1 MHAILDSQLGLNQA
15 ARLRTEFTMPDLDSD
30 PVLDELTALA
40 AELCG
45 ADYAYIGWLDEDK
58 LRFRSRFGFETAN
71 QPRELSGCQWTLK
84 SSLPML
90 IPHAG
95 KDGRFPR
102 TGIELL
108 PGICCLS
115 YAGVPLI
122 LSSQQVIGTLAVL
135 AVAPNRFTQ
144 EHINRLVVLG
154 HQANSRLELY
164 GRIQLQEE
172 AQRARQRTERALA
185 IERCMVTATLDS
197 IPALVTVLDI
207 AGRVVRVNEPCAQLT
222 GLSADAVLGRPF
234 VEEFLE
240 EDDRDWASARLR
252 EAAAGQASGP
262 HETVWKTAGDIARKV
277 TSLKAGGGKRR
288 VSWTVKALEGPN
300 GEIQYLIVS
309 GQDVTGRRAI
319 EAALLASEDRY
330 REMVENSLGIVFAC
344 SMDGHLFAVNDFTAE
359 TLGYSAATLKE
370 LVITEL
376 MDSAGAA
383 AFQEC
388 LRALEA
394 SDEWQGAL
402 AIRRSD
408 GVSRRIAVRTRRIV
422 IPGGEPFVLCNGM
435 DVTEQHNAE
444 EALHLA
450 TRQRELILESAGDG
464 IFGIDL
470 EGKITFINNVG
481 AEVLSYTPDQLTGR
495 DVHDILHHSHAD
507 GTPFSRSASPILL
520 ALRRAESI
528 WIRDE
533 VFWRKDD
540 TAVPVEY
547 TANPLIEDGRI
558 SGMVIAF
565 KDVTDRRRLERM
577 KEEFISTVSHELRTP
592 LTALRASLGLIA
604 SGSLDSR
611 PEKLKQMIQM
621 AIGNSER
628 LMRLVN
634 NILDFD
640 RGEKGRLVLNHKQ
653 VEAVSLMRRAADA
666 AEHSASVAQ
675 ITLKVNAAATPV
687 YADPVRILQVFSEL
701 ITNAIKFSMPG
712 TTIQLSAQLGGMSA
726 LGRPE
731 LCFVRKG
738 EVCFIVEDEG
748 LGMTPE
754 KLARIFERFQQGD
767 GSDTRALGGTGLG
780 LALCR
785 AIVEQHGGRIWAD
798 SEVGKGSRFYFT
810 LPIMAEVEV
819 P

>member
-1 MHAILDSQLGLNQA
+1 MHAILDSQPGENQTA
-15 ARLRTEFTMPDLDSD
+15 SLRPEFTMPDRDSD
-30 PVLDELTALA
+30 PVLDELTELA

-45 ADYAYIGWLDEDK
+45 AEYAYVAWLDDDT
-58 LRFRSRFGFETAN
+58 LRFRSRFGFEAGN
-71 QPRELSGCQWTLK
+71 QSRDSSACQWTLK
-84 SSLPML
+84 TSLPLL

-102 TGIELL
+102 YGIELQ
-108 PGICCLS
+108 PDIRCLS

-135 AVAPNRFTQ
+135 AKEPNRFNQ
-144 EHINRLVVLG
+144 SHVKRLVMLG
-154 HQANSRLELY
+154 RQANTRLELY
-164 GRIQLQEE
+164 GRIQQQED
-172 AQRARQRTERALA
+172 AQRARLRTERALA
-185 IERCMVTATLDS
+185 IERCMVSATLDS
-197 IPALVTVLDI
+197 IPALVTVLDT

-240 EDDRDWASARLR
+240 AEDRGWAAARLR
-252 EAAAGQASGP
+252 EATAGQASGP
-262 HETVWKTAGDIARKV
+262 HETVWKTAGDIARK
-277 TSLKAGGGKRR
+277 SSSSGGGKRR

-300 GEIQYLIVS
+300 REVQYLIVS

-344 SMDGHLFAVNDFTAE
+344 SMDGRLIAINGFTAE
-359 TLGYSAATLKE
+359 TLGYKADTLKE

-376 MDSAGAA
+376 MDSAGVA

-388 LRALEA
+388 LRALDA

-408 GVSRRIAVRTRRIV
+408 GVIRRIAVRTRRIV
-422 IPGGEPFVLCNGM
+422 IPGGETFVLCNGM
-435 DVTEQHNAE
+435 DVTEQHDAE
-444 EALHLA
+444 EALLLA

-470 EGKITFINNVG
+470 EGKITFINNAG
-481 AEVLSYTPDQLTGR
+481 AEMLSYTPDQLAGQ
-495 DVHDILHHSHAD
+495 DVHDLIHHSHAD
-507 GTPFSRSASPILL
+507 GTPYSRATSPILL
-520 ALRRAESI
+520 AMRRAESI
-528 WIRDE
+528 WMRDE
-533 VFWRKDD
+533 VFWRKDE

-547 TANPLIEDGRI
+547 TANPLIKEGHI

-565 KDVTDRRRLERM
+565 QDVAERRRLERM

-611 PEKLKQMIQM
+611 PEKQKQMIQM

-653 VEAVSLMRRAADA
+653 VQAFDLMRRAADT
-666 AEHSASVAQ
+666 AEHDARMAQ
-675 ITLKVNAAATPV
+675 IALKVNPAATPV
-687 YADPVRILQVFSEL
+687 YADPVRILQVFNEL
-701 ITNAIKFSMPG
+701 IINAIKFSSPG

-748 LGMTPE
+748 VGMPPE

-785 AIVEQHGGRIWAD
+785 SIVEQHGGRIWAD
-798 SEVGKGSRFYFT
+798 SVVGRGSRFYFT
-810 LPIMAEVEV
+810 MPIMAEVEV

>member
-1 MHAILDSQLGLNQA
+1 
-15 ARLRTEFTMPDLDSD
+15 
-30 PVLDELTALA
+30 
-40 AELCG
+40 
-45 ADYAYIGWLDEDK
+45 
-58 LRFRSRFGFETAN
+58 
-71 QPRELSGCQWTLK
+71 LSACQWTLK
-84 SSLPML
+84 SSLPL
-90 IPHAG
+90 LVPHAG

-102 TGIELL
+102 YGIELQ
-108 PGICCLS
+108 PDIRCLS

-122 LSSQQVIGTLAVL
+122 LNSQQVIGTLAVL
-135 AVAPNRFTQ
+135 ATAPNRFNQ
-144 EHINRLVVLG
+144 SHIKRLVMLG
-154 HQANSRLELY
+154 RQANTRLELY
-164 GRIQLQEE
+164 GRIQQQED
-172 AQRARQRTERALA
+172 AQRARLRTEQALA
-185 IERCMVTATLDS
+185 IERCMVSATLDS
-197 IPALVTVLDI
+197 IPALVTVLDT

-240 EDDRDWASARLR
+240 ADDRDWATATLR
-252 EAAAGQASGP
+252 EATAGQASGP
-262 HETVWKTAGDIARKV
+262 HETVWKTAGDLARK
-277 TSLKAGGGKRR
+277 SSSAGGGKRR

-300 GEIQYLIVS
+300 REVQYLIVS

-330 REMVENSLGIVFAC
+330 REMVENSLGVVFAC
-344 SMDGHLFAVNDFTAE
+344 SMDGRVIAINDFTAE
-359 TLGYSAATLKE
+359 TLGYKAETLKE
-370 LVITEL
+370 LSITEL
-376 MDSAGAA
+376 MDSAGVA

-388 LRALEA
+388 LRSLDA

-402 AIRRSD
+402 SIRRSD
-408 GVSRRIAVRTRRIV
+408 GVIRRIAVRTRRII
-422 IPGGEPFVLCNGM
+422 IPGGETFVLCNGM
-435 DVTEQHNAE
+435 DVTEQHDAE
-444 EALHLA
+444 EALLLA

-470 EGKITFINNVG
+470 EGKITFINNAG
-481 AEVLSYTPDQLTGR
+481 AEMLNYTPDQLAGQ
-495 DVHDILHHSHAD
+495 DVHDLIHHSHAD
-507 GTPFSRSASPILL
+507 GTSYSRETSPILL

-528 WIRDE
+528 WMRDE
-533 VFWRKDD
+533 VFWRKDE

-547 TANPLIEDGRI
+547 TANPLIKEGHI

-565 KDVTDRRRLERM
+565 QDVAERRRLERM

-611 PEKLKQMIQM
+611 PEKQKQMIQM

-640 RGEKGRLVLNHKQ
+640 RGEKGRLVLRHKQ
-653 VEAVSLMRRAADA
+653 VEAVDLLRRAADA
-666 AEHSASVAQ
+666 AEPAANLAK
-675 ITLKVNAAATPV
+675 IALKVSAASSPV
-687 YADPVRILQVFSEL
+687 YADDDRILQVFSEL
-701 ITNAIKFSMPG
+701 ISNAIKFSSPG

-726 LGRPE
+726 LGRGE

-748 LGMTPE
+748 AGMPPE

-785 AIVEQHGGRIWAD
+785 SIVEQHGGRIWAD
-798 SEVGKGSRFYFT
+798 SVVGKGSRFYFT

>member
-1 MHAILDSQLGLNQA
+1 
-15 ARLRTEFTMPDLDSD
+15 MPDRDSD
-30 PVLDELTALA
+30 PVLDELTELA

-45 ADYAYIGWLDEDK
+45 ADYAYVGWLDEDH
-58 LRFRSRFGFETAN
+58 LRFRSRFGFRASD
-71 QPRELSGCQWTLK
+71 QPRDLSACQWTLK
-84 SSLPML
+84 SNLPL
-90 IPHAG
+90 LVPHTG

-102 TGIELL
+102 LGIELQ
-108 PGICCLS
+108 PGIRCFS

-135 AVAPNRFTQ
+135 SVTPNRFNQ
-144 EHINRLVVLG
+144 SHINRLVTLG
-154 HQANSRLELY
+154 HQAETRLELY
-164 GRIQLQEE
+164 SRIQQQED
-172 AQRARQRTERALA
+172 AQRARLRTERALA

-197 IPALVTVLDI
+197 IPALVTVLDT
-207 AGRVVRVNEPCAQLT
+207 AGRVVRMNEPCVQLT
-222 GLSADAVLGRPF
+222 GLSSEAVVGQLF

-240 EDDRDWASARLR
+240 DEDRDWAAATLR
-252 EAAAGQASGP
+252 QAVTGQASGP
-262 HETVWKTAGDIARKV
+262 HETIWKTAGDLARK
-277 TSLKAGGGKRR
+277 SSSIGGGKRR

-300 GEIQYLIVS
+300 GESQYLIVS

-330 REMVENSLGIVFAC
+330 REMVENSLGFVFAC
-344 SMDGHLFAVNDFTAE
+344 SMDGRLTAVNEFTAE
-359 TLGYSAATLKE
+359 TLGYSAETLKE
-370 LVITEL
+370 LPITEL
-376 MDSAGAA
+376 MDAGGIAV
-383 AFQEC
+383 FQDC
-388 LRALEA
+388 QRALDA
-394 SDEWQGAL
+394 ADEWKGAL

-408 GVSRRIAVRTRRIV
+408 GEIRRIAVRTRRIF

-435 DVTEQHNAE
+435 DVTEQHDAE

-470 EGKITFINNVG
+470 DGKITFINNAG
-481 AEVLSYTPDQLTGR
+481 AEALSYTPDQLAGK
-495 DVHDILHHSHAD
+495 DVHEVIQHSHAD
-507 GTPFSRSASPILL
+507 GTSYSRASNPILQ

-528 WIRDE
+528 WMRDE
-533 VFWRKDD
+533 VFWRKDE
-540 TAVPVEY
+540 TAIPVEY
-547 TANPLIEDGRI
+547 TANPLVKEGHI

-565 KDVTDRRRLERM
+565 QDVTERRRLERM
-577 KEEFISTVSHELRTP
+577 KAEFISTVSHELRTP
-592 LTALRASLGLIA
+592 LTALRASLGLVA

-640 RGEKGRLVLNHKQ
+640 RGEKGRLVLNQKQ
-653 VEAVSLMRRAADA
+653 VEAVDLLRRAADA
-666 AEHSASVAQ
+666 AERSASVAQ
-675 ITLKVNAAATPV
+675 IGIEVNAAATPV
-687 YADPVRILQVFSEL
+687 YADDKRILQVFNEL
-701 ITNAIKFSMPG
+701 ISNAIKFSAPG
-712 TTIQLSAQLGGMSA
+712 SKILLSAQVGGMSA
-726 LGRPE
+726 LGRGE

-738 EVCFIVEDEG
+738 EVCFIVEDHG
-748 LGMTPE
+748 AGMPPE

-785 AIVEQHGGRIWAD
+785 SIVEQHGGRIWAD

>member
-1 MHAILDSQLGLNQA
+1 MHALLDSQPGENQA
-15 ARLRTEFTMPDLDSD
+15 ATLRPEFTMPDRDSD
-30 PVLDELTALA
+30 PVLDELTELA

-45 ADYAYIGWLDEDK
+45 ADYAYVGWLDDDFF
-58 LRFRSRFGFETAN
+58 RFRSRFGFEATSQSRDA
-71 QPRELSGCQWTLK
+71 SACQLTLK
-84 SSLPML
+84 SSLPLL

-102 TGIELL
+102 NGIELQ
-108 PGICCLS
+108 PNIRCLS

-135 AVAPNRFTQ
+135 AKDPNRFSQ
-144 EHINRLVVLG
+144 SHIKRLVKLG
-154 HQANSRLELY
+154 RQANTRLELY
-164 GRIQLQEE
+164 GRIQQQED
-172 AQRARQRTERALA
+172 AQRARLRTERALA
-185 IERCMVTATLDS
+185 IERCMVSATLDS
-197 IPALVTVLDI
+197 IPALVTVLDT

-240 EDDRDWASARLR
+240 SEDRDWAAARLR
-252 EAAAGQASGP
+252 EATSGQASGP
-262 HETVWKTAGDIARKV
+262 HETVWKTAGDIARKA
-277 TSLKAGGGKRR
+277 SSSGGGKRR

-300 GEIQYLIVS
+300 REIQYLIVS

-344 SMDGHLFAVNDFTAE
+344 SMDGRVIAINEFTAE
-359 TLGYSAATLKE
+359 TLGYNSETLKE
-370 LVITEL
+370 LFITEL
-376 MDSAGAA
+376 MDSAGVAG
-383 AFQEC
+383 FQEC

-408 GVSRRIAVRTRRIV
+408 GVIRRIAVRTRRIV
-422 IPGGEPFVLCNGM
+422 IPGGETFVLCNGM
-435 DVTEQHNAE
+435 DVTEQHDAE
-444 EALHLA
+444 EALHMA

-470 EGKITFINNVG
+470 EGKITFINNAG
-481 AEVLSYTPDQLTGR
+481 AEMLNYTPDQLAGK
-495 DVHDILHHSHAD
+495 DVHDVIHHSHAD
-507 GTPFSRSASPILL
+507 GTPYSRATSPILL

-528 WIRDE
+528 WMRDE
-533 VFWRKDD
+533 VFWRKDEI
-540 TAVPVEY
+540 AVPVEY
-547 TANPLIEDGRI
+547 TANPLIQEGHI

-565 KDVTDRRRLERM
+565 QDVTDRRRLERM

-611 PEKLKQMIQM
+611 PEKQKQMIQM

-640 RGEKGRLVLNHKQ
+640 RGEKGRLVLRPKQ
-653 VEAVSLMRRAADA
+653 VEAVDLLRRAADA
-666 AEHSASVAQ
+666 AEQAANAAH
-675 ITLKVNAAATPV
+675 ITLKVNAASSPV
-687 YADPVRILQVFSEL
+687 YADDDRILQVFNEL
-701 ITNAIKFSMPG
+701 LSNAIKFSSPG

-726 LGRPE
+726 LGRGE

-748 LGMTPE
+748 AGMPPE

-785 AIVEQHGGRIWAD
+785 SIVEQHGGRIWAD
-798 SEVGKGSRFYFT
+798 SVVGKGSRFYFT

>member
-1 MHAILDSQLGLNQA
+1 
-15 ARLRTEFTMPDLDSD
+15 
-30 PVLDELTALA
+30 
-40 AELCG
+40 
-45 ADYAYIGWLDEDK
+45 
-58 LRFRSRFGFETAN
+58 
-71 QPRELSGCQWTLK
+71 
-84 SSLPML
+84 
-90 IPHAG
+90 
-95 KDGRFPR
+95 
-102 TGIELL
+102 
-108 PGICCLS
+108 
-115 YAGVPLI
+115 
-122 LSSQQVIGTLAVL
+122 
-135 AVAPNRFTQ
+135 
-144 EHINRLVVLG
+144 
-154 HQANSRLELY
+154 
-164 GRIQLQEE
+164 
-172 AQRARQRTERALA
+172 
-185 IERCMVTATLDS
+185 
-197 IPALVTVLDI
+197 
-207 AGRVVRVNEPCAQLT
+207 
-222 GLSADAVLGRPF
+222 
-234 VEEFLE
+234 
-240 EDDRDWASARLR
+240 
-252 EAAAGQASGP
+252 
-262 HETVWKTAGDIARKV
+262 
-277 TSLKAGGGKRR
+277 
-288 VSWTVKALEGPN
+288 
-300 GEIQYLIVS
+300 
-309 GQDVTGRRAI
+309 
-319 EAALLASEDRY
+319 
-330 REMVENSLGIVFAC
+330 
-344 SMDGHLFAVNDFTAE
+344 
-359 TLGYSAATLKE
+359 
-370 LVITEL
+370 
-376 MDSAGAA
+376 
-383 AFQEC
+383 
-388 LRALEA
+388 
-394 SDEWQGAL
+394 
-402 AIRRSD
+402 
-408 GVSRRIAVRTRRIV
+408 VRTRRIV

-495 DVHDILHHSHAD
+495 DVHDIIHHSHAD

-533 VFWRKDD
+533 VFWRKDE

-565 KDVTDRRRLERM
+565 QDVTDRRRLERM

-592 LTALRASLGLIA
+592 LTALRASLGLVA
-604 SGSLDSR
+604 SGSLDSK

-640 RGEKGRLVLNHKQ
+640 RGEKGRLVLNRKPL
-653 VEAVSLMRRAADA
+653 EAVGLMRRAADA
-666 AEHSASVAQ
+666 AEHSASLAQ
-675 ITLKVNAAATPV
+675 ITLKVNEASSPV
-687 YADPVRILQVFSEL
+687 YADPVRILQIFNEL

-712 TTIQLSAQLGGMSA
+712 TTIQLSAQLGGMNA

-748 LGMTPE
+748 VGMPPE

-767 GSDTRALGGTGLG
+767 GSDSRALGGTGLG

>member
-1 MHAILDSQLGLNQA
+1 MRPEFSMLDRN
-15 ARLRTEFTMPDLDSD
+15 PDA
-30 PVLDELTALA
+30 VLDELTELA

-45 ADYAYIGWLDEDK
+45 ADYAYIGSLDGDHLTFK
-58 LRFRSRFGFETAN
+58 SRFGFDAAD
-71 QPRELSGCQWTLK
+71 QPREASACQWTQK
-84 SSLPML
+84 SGNPLL
-90 IPHAG
+90 IPHTG

-102 TGIELL
+102 SGIELQ
-108 PGICCLS
+108 PGVRCLS

-122 LSSQQVIGTLAVL
+122 SGSQQVIGTLAVL
-135 AVAPNRFTQ
+135 SATPNRFNQT
-144 EHINRLVVLG
+144 HIRRLVMLG
-154 HQANSRLELY
+154 HQAATRFELY
-164 GRIQLQEE
+164 LRTQLQEE
-172 AQRARQRTERALA
+172 AQRVRLRTERALA

-197 IPALVTVLDI
+197 IPALVTVLDT
-207 AGRVVRVNEPCAQLT
+207 AGRVVRMNEPCAQLT
-222 GLSADAVLGRPF
+222 GLSSDTVVGRPF
-234 VEEFLE
+234 VQEFLE
-240 EDDRDWASARLR
+240 GADRVWAAARLR
-252 EAAAGQASGP
+252 DAANGQASGP
-262 HETVWKTAGDIARKV
+262 HETVWKTAGDLARKR
-277 TSLKAGGGKRR
+277 TASAADGQRR

-300 GEIQYLIVS
+300 REIQYLIVS

-344 SMDGHLFAVNDFTAE
+344 SMDGRLIAINDFTAE

-376 MDSAGAA
+376 MDSAGTA

-408 GVSRRIAVRTRRIV
+408 GEIRRIAVRTRRIV
-422 IPGGEPFVLCNGM
+422 IPGGETFVLCNGM
-435 DVTEQHNAE
+435 DVTEQHSAE
-444 EALHLA
+444 EALLMA

-470 EGKITFINNVG
+470 EGKITFINNAG
-481 AEVLSYTPDQLTGR
+481 AEVLLYTPDQLTGM
-495 DVHDILHHSHAD
+495 DVHEVILHSHAD
-507 GTPFSRSASPILL
+507 GTPLSKDSSPILQ
-520 ALRRAESI
+520 ALRRSESI
-528 WIRDE
+528 WMRDE
-533 VFWRKDD
+533 VFWRKDE

-547 TANPLIEDGRI
+547 TANPLIKEGRI

-565 KDVTDRRRLERM
+565 QDVTERRRLERM

-592 LTALRASLGLIA
+592 LTALRASLGLVA

-611 PEKLKQMIQM
+611 PEKMKQMVQM
-621 AIGNSER
+621 AVGNSER

-640 RGEKGRLVLNHKQ
+640 RGEKGRLVLHRKQ
-653 VEAVSLMRRAADA
+653 VEAVDLLRRAAGA
-666 AEHSASVAQ
+666 AEHSASLAQ
-675 ITLKVNAAATPV
+675 INLEVDAASTPV
-687 YADPVRILQVFSEL
+687 YADDERILQVFNEL
-701 ITNAIKFSMPG
+701 LSNAIKFSAPG

-726 LGRPE
+726 LGRGE

-748 LGMTPE
+748 AGMPPE
-754 KLARIFERFQQGD
+754 KVARLFERFQQGD

-785 AIVEQHGGRIWAD
+785 SIVEQHGGRIWAD
-798 SEVGKGSRFYFT
+798 SVVGKGSRFYFT
-810 LPIMAEVEV
+810 LPILADVEAA
-819 P
+819 

>member
-1 MHAILDSQLGLNQA
+1 
-15 ARLRTEFTMPDLDSD
+15 
-30 PVLDELTALA
+30 VLDA
-40 AELCG
+40 
-45 ADYAYIGWLDEDK
+45 
-58 LRFRSRFGFETAN
+58 
-71 QPRELSGCQWTLK
+71 
-84 SSLPML
+84 
-90 IPHAG
+90 
-95 KDGRFPR
+95 
-102 TGIELL
+102 
-108 PGICCLS
+108 
-115 YAGVPLI
+115 
-122 LSSQQVIGTLAVL
+122 
-135 AVAPNRFTQ
+135 
-144 EHINRLVVLG
+144 
-154 HQANSRLELY
+154 
-164 GRIQLQEE
+164 
-172 AQRARQRTERALA
+172 
-185 IERCMVTATLDS
+185 
-197 IPALVTVLDI
+197 
-207 AGRVVRVNEPCAQLT
+207 AGRVVRINEPCAQLT
-222 GLSADAVLGRPF
+222 GLSADEVLGRPF

-240 EDDRDWASARLR
+240 SEDRDWATAKLR
-252 EAAAGQASGP
+252 EATSGQASGP
-262 HETVWKTAGDIARKV
+262 HETVWKTAGDLARK
-277 TSLKAGGGKRR
+277 TSSIGGGQRR

-344 SMDGHLFAVNDFTAE
+344 SMDGRVIAINDFTAE
-359 TLGYSAATLKE
+359 TLGYSAKTLKE

-376 MDSAGAA
+376 MDSAGTA

-388 LRALEA
+388 MRALDA

-402 AIRRSD
+402 TIRRSD
-408 GVSRRIAVRTRRIV
+408 GVIRRIAVRTRSIV
-422 IPGGEPFVLCNGM
+422 IPGGESFVLCNGM
-435 DVTEQHNAE
+435 DVTEQHDAE

-470 EGKITFINNVG
+470 EGKITFINNAG
-481 AEVLSYTPDQLTGR
+481 AEMLLYTPDQLTGK
-495 DVHDILHHSHAD
+495 DVHDLIHHSHAD
-507 GTPFSRSASPILL
+507 GTPYSRATGPILL

-528 WIRDE
+528 WMRDE
-533 VFWRKDD
+533 VFWRKDE

-547 TANPLIEDGRI
+547 TANPLIKEGHI

-565 KDVTDRRRLERM
+565 QEVTERRRLERM

-611 PEKLKQMIQM
+611 PEKQKQMIQM

-640 RGEKGRLVLNHKQ
+640 RGEKGRLVLHPKQ
-653 VEAVSLMRRAADA
+653 VEAVDLLRSAADA
-666 AEHSASVAQ
+666 AEHAARLAQ
-675 ITLKVNAAATPV
+675 ITLKVNDASSPV
-687 YADPVRILQVFSEL
+687 YADGDRIMQVFSEL
-701 ITNAIKFSMPG
+701 LSNAIRFSSPG

-726 LGRPE
+726 LGRGE

-748 LGMTPE
+748 AGMHPE
-754 KLARIFERFQQGD
+754 KVARLFERFQQGD
-767 GSDTRALGGTGLG
+767 GSDTRAMGGTGLG

-785 AIVEQHGGRIWAD
+785 SIVEQHGGRIWAD
-798 SEVGKGSRFYFT
+798 SVVGKGSRFYFT

>member
-1 MHAILDSQLGLNQA
+1 
-15 ARLRTEFTMPDLDSD
+15 MPDRDSD
-30 PVLDELTALA
+30 PVLDELTELA
-40 AELCG
+40 AELCE
-45 ADYAYIGWLDEDK
+45 ADYAYVGWLDDDH
-58 LRFRSRFGFETAN
+58 LRFRSRFGFEAVN
-71 QPRELSGCQWTLK
+71 QPRDLSACQFTLK
-84 SSLPML
+84 SSLPL
-90 IPHAG
+90 LVPHTG

-102 TGIELL
+102 SGIELS
-108 PGICCLS
+108 PGVRCLS

-122 LSSQQVIGTLAVL
+122 LSSRQVIGTLAVL
-135 AVAPNRFTQ
+135 ATAPNRFNQ
-144 EHINRLVVLG
+144 AHIKRLVTLG
-154 HQANSRLELY
+154 HQAETRLELY
-164 GRIQLQEE
+164 SRIQLQEE
-172 AQRARQRTERALA
+172 GQRVRLRTERALA

-197 IPALVTVLDI
+197 IPALVTVLDT
-207 AGRVVRVNEPCAQLT
+207 AGRVVRMNEPCAQLT
-222 GLSADAVLGRPF
+222 GLSSDTVVGRPF
-234 VEEFLE
+234 IEEFLE
-240 EDDRDWASARLR
+240 SDDRGWATAKLR

-262 HETVWKTAGDIARKV
+262 HETVWKTAGDIARKT
-277 TSLKAGGGKRR
+277 TSRGGGKRR

-300 GEIQYLIVS
+300 REIQYLIVS

-344 SMDGHLFAVNDFTAE
+344 SMEGRLIAVNDFTAE
-359 TLGYSAATLKE
+359 TLGYGAETLKE
-370 LVITEL
+370 LVIAEL

-394 SDEWQGAL
+394 SGEWQGAL
-402 AIRRSD
+402 SVRRSD
-408 GVSRRIAVRTRRIV
+408 GEMRRIAVRTRRIV
-422 IPGGEPFVLCNGM
+422 VPGGEPFVLCNGM
-435 DVTEQHNAE
+435 DVTEQHSAE

-470 EGKITFINNVG
+470 EGKITFINNAG
-481 AEVLSYTPDQLTGR
+481 AEVLSYTPDQLAGK
-495 DVHDILHHSHAD
+495 DVHDVIHHSHAD
-507 GTPFSRSASPILL
+507 GTPYSRATSPILL

-528 WIRDE
+528 WMRDE
-533 VFWRKDD
+533 VFWRKDG
-540 TAVPVEY
+540 TAIPVEY
-547 TANPLIEDGRI
+547 TANPLIKEGHI

-565 KDVTDRRRLERM
+565 QDVTERRRLERM

-611 PEKLKQMIQM
+611 PEKQKQMIQM

-640 RGEKGRLVLNHKQ
+640 RGDKGRLVLHHKQ
-653 VEAVSLMRRAADA
+653 VEAVDLLRRAADA
-666 AEHSASVAQ
+666 AEHAASLVQ
-675 ITLKVNAAATPV
+675 ISLEVNAAATPV
-687 YADPVRILQVFSEL
+687 YADDERILQVFNEL
-701 ITNAIKFSMPG
+701 ITNAIKFSAPG
-712 TTIQLSAQLGGMSA
+712 STIQLSAQLGGMSA

-748 LGMTPE
+748 AGIPPE

-767 GSDTRALGGTGLG
+767 SSDTRALGGTGLG

-785 AIVEQHGGRIWAD
+785 SIVEQHGGRIWAD
-798 SEVGKGSRFYFT
+798 SVLGKGSRFYFT
-810 LPIMAEVEV
+810 LPILAEVEM

>member
-1 MHAILDSQLGLNQA
+1 MHAMLDAQLGGIQEPV
-15 ARLRTEFTMPDLDSD
+15 RREFTMLDRNSD
-30 PVLDELTALA
+30 AILDELTELA

-45 ADYAYIGWLDEDK
+45 ANYAYIGWLDDK
-58 LRFRSRFGFETAN
+58 HLVFRSRFGFEAVD
-71 QPRELSGCQWTLK
+71 QPRELSACQWTLK
-84 SSLPML
+84 SSLPLL
-90 IPHAG
+90 IPHTG
-95 KDGRFPR
+95 KDGRFSR
-102 TGIELL
+102 FGIELE
-108 PGICCLS
+108 PGIRCLG

-122 LSSQQVIGTLAVL
+122 SSSQLVIGTLAVL
-135 AVAPNRFTQ
+135 TSAPNRLNQT
-144 EHINRLVVLG
+144 HIKRLVMLG
-154 HQANSRLELY
+154 HQVVTRFDLY
-164 GRIQLQEE
+164 SRIQLQED
-172 AQRARQRTERALA
+172 AQRVRLRTERALA

-197 IPALVTVLDI
+197 IPALVTVLDT
-207 AGRVVRVNEPCAQLT
+207 AGRVVRMNEPCCQLT
-222 GLSADAVLGRPF
+222 GLTSDAVLGRSF

-240 EDDRDWASARLR
+240 SDDRGWATARLR
-252 EAAAGQASGP
+252 EATAGQSSGP
-262 HETVWKTAGDIARKV
+262 HETVWKTAGDIARKA
-277 TSLKAGGGKRR
+277 TSGGAGGGKRR

-300 GEIQYLIVS
+300 REIQYLIVS

-344 SMDGHLFAVNDFTAE
+344 SMNGRLIAVNEFTAE

-376 MDSAGAA
+376 MDAAGAA

-388 LRALEA
+388 QRALEA
-394 SDEWQGAL
+394 SGEWRGTL
-402 AIRRSD
+402 SIRRSD
-408 GVSRRIAVRTRRIV
+408 GEIRRIAVRTRRIV
-422 IPGGEPFVLCNGM
+422 IPGDESFVLCNGM
-435 DVTEQHNAE
+435 DVTEQHDAE

-464 IFGIDL
+464 IFGIDM
-470 EGKITFINNVG
+470 EGKITFINNAG
-481 AEVLSYTPDQLTGR
+481 AEMLNYTPDQLTGK
-495 DVHDILHHSHAD
+495 DVHDVIHHSHPD
-507 GTPFSRSASPILL
+507 GTPYSRSASPILL

-528 WIRDE
+528 WMRDE
-533 VFWRKDD
+533 VFWRKDE

-547 TANPLIEDGRI
+547 TANPLIEEGRI

-565 KDVTDRRRLERM
+565 QDVTQRRRLERM

-611 PEKLKQMIQM
+611 PEKQKQMIQM

-640 RGEKGRLVLNHKQ
+640 RGEKGRLVLHHKQ
-653 VEAVSLMRRAADA
+653 VEADELLHRAADA
-666 AEHSASVAQ
+666 AEHSAAMAQ
-675 ITLKVNAAATPV
+675 IDIKVNSAATPV
-687 YADPVRILQVFSEL
+687 YADDVRILQVFNEL
-701 ITNAIKFSMPG
+701 ISNAIKFSAPG
-712 TTIQLSAQLGGMSA
+712 STIHLSAQLGGMSS
-726 LGRPE
+726 LGRGE

-748 LGMTPE
+748 GGIPPE
-754 KLARIFERFQQGD
+754 KLARIFDRFQQGD

-785 AIVEQHGGRIWAD
+785 SIVEQHGGRIWAD
-798 SEVGKGSRFYFT
+798 SVLGKGSRFYFT
-810 LPIMAEVEV
+810 LPVMAEVEV

>member
-1 MHAILDSQLGLNQA
+1 MHAILDPQPGEDQSA
-15 ARLRTEFTMPDLDSD
+15 VLRPEIEMPDRDSD
-30 PVLDELTALA
+30 PVLDELVQLA

-45 ADYAYIGWLDEDK
+45 ADYAYIGWLDEDL
-58 LRFRSRFGFETAN
+58 LRFRSRFGFDAATQA
-71 QPRELSGCQWTLK
+71 RDLSACHWTLK
-84 SSLPML
+84 SSLPLL
-90 IPHAG
+90 IPNIG
-95 KDGRFPR
+95 KDGRFSR
-102 TGIELL
+102 AGIELKS
-108 PGICCLS
+108 GINCLS

-135 AVAPNRFTQ
+135 AKTPNRFNQ
-144 EHINRLVVLG
+144 GHINRLVVLG
-154 HQANSRLELY
+154 HQANTRLELY
-164 GRIQLQEE
+164 GRIQLQED
-172 AQRARQRTERALA
+172 AQRARLRTERALA
-185 IERCMVTATLDS
+185 IERCMVSATLDS
-197 IPALVTVLDI
+197 IPALVTVLDT
-207 AGRVVRVNEPCAQLT
+207 AGRVVRLNEPCAQLT
-222 GLSADAVLGRPF
+222 GLNADTALGRPF
-234 VEEFLE
+234 IDEFLE
-240 EDDRDWASARLR
+240 EEDRNWAAARLR
-252 EAAAGQASGP
+252 DAANGQASGP
-262 HETVWKTAGDIARKV
+262 HETVWKSVGDIARKV
-277 TSLKAGGGKRR
+277 TTTRGAGKRR

-300 GEIQYLIVS
+300 SEIQYLIVS

-319 EAALLASEDRY
+319 EAALLASQDRY

-344 SMDGHLFAVNDFTAE
+344 SMDGHLFAVNEFTAD
-359 TLGYSAATLKE
+359 TLGYSVETLKE

-383 AFQEC
+383 VFEEC
-388 LRALEA
+388 MSTLEA
-394 SDEWQGAL
+394 ADEWQGAL

-408 GVSRRIAVRTRRIV
+408 GEIRRIAVRTRRIIV
-422 IPGGEPFVLCNGM
+422 PGGDPFVLCNGM
-435 DVTEQHNAE
+435 DVTEQHEAE
-444 EALHLA
+444 EALHFA

-470 EGKITFINNVG
+470 EGKITFINNAG
-481 AEVLSYTPDQLTGR
+481 AEVLSYTPDQLTGQ

-507 GTPFSRSASPILL
+507 GTSYSRSTSPILQ

-528 WIRDE
+528 WVRDE
-533 VFWRKDD
+533 VFWRKDE
-540 TAVPVEY
+540 TAIPVEY

-565 KDVTDRRRLERM
+565 QDVTERRRLERM

-592 LTALRASLGLIA
+592 LTALRASLGLVA
-604 SGSLDSR
+604 SGSLDNR
-611 PEKLKQMIQM
+611 PEKLKQMVQM

-640 RGEKGRLVLNHKQ
+640 RGEKGRLVLHHKH
-653 VEAVSLMRRAADA
+653 VEADDLLRRAADA
-666 AEHSASVAQ
+666 AEHSASLAQ
-675 ITLKVNAAATPV
+675 IALKVNAAATPV
-687 YADPVRILQVFSEL
+687 YADDNRILQVFNEL
-701 ITNAIKFSMPG
+701 ITNAIKFSPPG
-712 TTIQLSAQLGGMSA
+712 STIQLSAQLGGMSA
-726 LGRPE
+726 LGRAE

-748 LGMTPE
+748 VGMPPE
-754 KLARIFERFQQGD
+754 KLARIFDWFQQGD

-785 AIVEQHGGRIWAD
+785 SIVEQHGGRIWAD
-798 SEVGKGSRFYFT
+798 SIVGKGSRFYFT

>member
-1 MHAILDSQLGLNQA
+1 MHALLDSQPGENPA
-15 ARLRTEFTMPDLDSD
+15 ATLRPEFTMPDRDSD
-30 PVLDELTALA
+30 PVLDELTELA

-45 ADYAYIGWLDEDK
+45 ADYAYIGWLDEDI
-58 LRFRSRFGFETAN
+58 LRFRSRFGFEVAN
-71 QPRELSGCQWTLK
+71 QSRDSSACQWTLK
-84 SSLPML
+84 SSLPLL

-102 TGIELL
+102 YGVELQAGIR
-108 PGICCLS
+108 CLS

-135 AVAPNRFTQ
+135 AKEPNRFNQ
-144 EHINRLVVLG
+144 SHIKRLVMLG
-154 HQANSRLELY
+154 RQANTRLELY
-164 GRIQLQEE
+164 GRIQLQED
-172 AQRARQRTERALA
+172 AQRARLRTERALA
-185 IERCMVTATLDS
+185 IERCMVSATLDS
-197 IPALVTVLDI
+197 IPALVTVLDT

-240 EDDRDWASARLR
+240 AEDRGWAAARLR
-252 EAAAGQASGP
+252 EAMAGQASGP
-262 HETVWKTAGDIARKV
+262 HETVWKTAGDIARK
-277 TSLKAGGGKRR
+277 SSSSADGKRR

-300 GEIQYLIVS
+300 REVQYLIVS

-344 SMDGHLFAVNDFTAE
+344 SMDGRLIAINNFTAE
-359 TLGYSAATLKE
+359 TLGYKADTLKE

-376 MDSAGAA
+376 MDSAGVA

-388 LRALEA
+388 LRALDA

-408 GVSRRIAVRTRRIV
+408 GVIRRIAVRTRRIA
-422 IPGGEPFVLCNGM
+422 IPGGETFVLCNGM
-435 DVTEQHNAE
+435 DVTEQHDAE
-444 EALHLA
+444 EALLLA

-470 EGKITFINNVG
+470 EGKITFINNAG
-481 AEVLSYTPDQLTGR
+481 AEMLNYTPDQLAGQ
-495 DVHDILHHSHAD
+495 DVHDLIHHSHAD
-507 GTPFSRSASPILL
+507 GTSYSRATSPILL

-528 WIRDE
+528 WMRDE

-540 TAVPVEY
+540 IAVPVEY
-547 TANPLIEDGRI
+547 TANPLIKEGHI

-565 KDVTDRRRLERM
+565 QDVAERRRLERM

-611 PEKLKQMIQM
+611 PEKQKQMIQM

-653 VEAVSLMRRAADA
+653 VQAFDLMRRAADA
-666 AEHSASVAQ
+666 AEHDARLAQ
-675 ITLKVNAAATPV
+675 IALKVNAAATPV
-687 YADPVRILQVFSEL
+687 YADPVRILQVFNEL
-701 ITNAIKFSMPG
+701 IINAIKFSAPG

-726 LGRPE
+726 MGRPE

-748 LGMTPE
+748 VGMPPE

-785 AIVEQHGGRIWAD
+785 SIVEQHGGRIWAD
-798 SEVGKGSRFYFT
+798 SVVGKGSRFYFT
-810 LPIMAEVEV
+810 MPIMAEVEV

>member
-1 MHAILDSQLGLNQA
+1 MHALLDSQPGENQA
-15 ARLRTEFTMPDLDSD
+15 ATLRPEFTMPDRDSD
-30 PVLDELTALA
+30 PVLDELTELA

-45 ADYAYIGWLDEDK
+45 ADYAYVGWLDEDI
-58 LRFRSRFGFETAN
+58 LRFRSRFGFEAAN
-71 QPRELSGCQWTLK
+71 QSRDASACQWTLK
-84 SSLPML
+84 SSLPL
-90 IPHAG
+90 LVPHAG

-102 TGIELL
+102 YGIELQ
-108 PGICCLS
+108 PDIRCLS
-115 YAGVPLI
+115 YAAVPLI

-135 AVAPNRFTQ
+135 SREPNRFNQ
-144 EHINRLVVLG
+144 AHIKRLVMLG
-154 HQANSRLELY
+154 RQANTRLELY
-164 GRIQLQEE
+164 GRIQQQED
-172 AQRARQRTERALA
+172 AQRARLRTERALA
-185 IERCMVTATLDS
+185 IERCMVSATLDS
-197 IPALVTVLDI
+197 IPALVTVLDT

-240 EDDRDWASARLR
+240 SEDRDWAAARLR
-252 EAAAGQASGP
+252 EATSGQASGP
-262 HETVWKTAGDIARKV
+262 HETVWKTAGDIARKA
-277 TSLKAGGGKRR
+277 SSSGGGKRR

-300 GEIQYLIVS
+300 REIQYLIVS

-344 SMDGHLFAVNDFTAE
+344 SMDGRVIAINEFTAE
-359 TLGYSAATLKE
+359 TLGYNSETLKE
-370 LVITEL
+370 LFITEL
-376 MDSAGAA
+376 MDSAGVA

-408 GVSRRIAVRTRRIV
+408 GEVRRIAVRTRRIV

-435 DVTEQHNAE
+435 DVTEQHDAE
-444 EALHLA
+444 EALHMA

-470 EGKITFINNVG
+470 EGKITFINNAG
-481 AEVLSYTPDQLTGR
+481 AEMLSYTPDQLAGQ
-495 DVHDILHHSHAD
+495 DVHDVIHHSHAD
-507 GTPFSRSASPILL
+507 GTPYSRATSPILL

-528 WIRDE
+528 WMRDE
-533 VFWRKDD
+533 VFWRKDEI
-540 TAVPVEY
+540 AVPVEY
-547 TANPLIEDGRI
+547 TANPLIQEGHI

-565 KDVTDRRRLERM
+565 QDVTDRRRLERM

-611 PEKLKQMIQM
+611 PEKQKQMIQM

-640 RGEKGRLVLNHKQ
+640 RGEKGRLVLRPKQ
-653 VEAVSLMRRAADA
+653 VEAVDLLRRAADA
-666 AEHSASVAQ
+666 AEHAASLAQ
-675 ITLKVNAAATPV
+675 IALRVNAASSPV
-687 YADPVRILQVFSEL
+687 YADDDRILQVFNEL
-701 ITNAIKFSMPG
+701 LSNAIRFSSPG

-726 LGRPE
+726 LGRGE

-748 LGMTPE
+748 AGMPPE

-785 AIVEQHGGRIWAD
+785 SIVEQHGGRIWAD
-798 SEVGKGSRFYFT
+798 SVVGKGSRFYFT

>member
-1 MHAILDSQLGLNQA
+1 MHAILEPQPGENQA
-15 ARLRTEFTMPDLDSD
+15 ETVRPELSLPDRDSD
-30 PVLDELTALA
+30 PVLDELTGLA

-45 ADYAYIGWLDEDK
+45 ADYAYVGWLDGDH
-58 LRFRSRFGFETAN
+58 LRFRSCFGFKGAD
-71 QPRELSGCQWTLK
+71 QPRDLSACQYALK
-84 SSLPML
+84 SSLPLL
-90 IPHAG
+90 IPHVG
-95 KDGRFPR
+95 KDGRFSR
-102 TGIELL
+102 SGIELQ
-108 PGICCLS
+108 PGIYCLS
-115 YAGVPLI
+115 YAAVPLI

-135 AVAPNRFTQ
+135 ATSSNRFKQ
-144 EHINRLVVLG
+144 AHIKRLVTLG
-154 HQANSRLELY
+154 HQAETRLELY
-164 GRIQLQEE
+164 SRIQQQED

-197 IPALVTVLDI
+197 IPALVTVLDT
-207 AGRVVRVNEPCAQLT
+207 AGRVVRMNEPCAQLT
-222 GLSADAVLGRPF
+222 GLTSIDVVGRPF

-240 EDDRDWASARLR
+240 DKDREWAAATLR
-252 EAAAGQASGP
+252 DAAAGLASGP
-262 HETVWKTAGDIARKV
+262 HETVWKTAGDLARKS
-277 TSLKAGGGKRR
+277 TSMGGGQRR

-300 GEIQYLIVS
+300 QEIQYLIVS

-344 SMDGHLFAVNDFTAE
+344 SMDGRLIAVNDFTAD
-359 TLGYSAATLKE
+359 TLGYSAETLKE
-370 LVITEL
+370 LMITEL
-376 MDSAGAA
+376 VDSAGAA

-388 LRALEA
+388 QRALDA

-402 AIRRSD
+402 TIRRSD
-408 GVSRRIAVRTRRIV
+408 GEVRRIAVRMRRIAN
-422 IPGGEPFVLCNGM
+422 PGGEPFALCNGM
-435 DVTEQHNAE
+435 DVTEQHSAE
-444 EALHLA
+444 EALLLA

-470 EGKITFINNVG
+470 DGKITFINNAG
-481 AEVLSYTPDQLTGR
+481 AELLNYTPDQLSGK
-495 DVHDILHHSHAD
+495 DVHDVIQHSHAD
-507 GTPFSRSASPILL
+507 GTSYARASNPILQ

-528 WIRDE
+528 WLRDE
-533 VFWRKDD
+533 VFWRKDE

-547 TANPLIEDGRI
+547 TANPLVKEGHI

-565 KDVTDRRRLERM
+565 QDVTERRRLERM

-592 LTALRASLGLIA
+592 LTALRASLGLVA
-604 SGSLDSR
+604 SGSLDTR
-611 PEKLKQMIQM
+611 PEKQKQMIQM

-634 NILDFD
+634 NILDFG
-640 RGEKGRLVLNHKQ
+640 RGEKGRLLLHCKH
-653 VEAVSLMRRAADA
+653 VEAVDLLRRAADA
-666 AEHSASVAQ
+666 AESTASLAQ
-675 ITLKVNAAATPV
+675 ISLEVNAVSTPV
-687 YADPVRILQVFSEL
+687 YADDIRILQVFSEL
-701 ITNAIKFSMPG
+701 INNAIRFSAPG
-712 TTIQLSAQLGGMSA
+712 STIQLSAQLGGMSA
-726 LGRPE
+726 LGRGE

-738 EVCFIVEDEG
+738 EVCFIVEDQ
-748 LGMTPE
+748 GMGMPPE

-767 GSDTRALGGTGLG
+767 SSDTRTIGGTGLG

-785 AIVEQHGGRIWAD
+785 SIVEQHGGRIWAD

>member
-1 MHAILDSQLGLNQA
+1 
-15 ARLRTEFTMPDLDSD
+15 MPDRDSD
-30 PVLDELTALA
+30 PVLDELTELA

-45 ADYAYIGWLDEDK
+45 ADFAYIGWLDDDL
-58 LRFRSRFGFETAN
+58 LRFRSRFGFDAAA
-71 QPRELSGCQWTLK
+71 QPRDLSACQWTLK
-84 SSLPML
+84 SSLPLL
-90 IPHAG
+90 IPHTG

-108 PGICCLS
+108 PGIHCLS

-135 AVAPNRFTQ
+135 STAPHRFTQ

-154 HQANSRLELY
+154 HQANTRLELY
-164 GRIQLQEE
+164 GRIQLQED

-185 IERCMVTATLDS
+185 IERCMVSATLDS
-197 IPALVTVLDI
+197 IPALVTVLDT
-207 AGRVVRVNEPCAQLT
+207 AGRVVRINEPCAQLT
-222 GLSADAVLGRPF
+222 GVSADAALGRPF

-240 EDDRDWASARLR
+240 TEDRGWAAARLR

-262 HETVWKTAGDIARKV
+262 HETVWKTVGDIARKN
-277 TSLKAGGGKRR
+277 TSSRAGAGKRR

-344 SMDGHLFAVNDFTAE
+344 SMDGHLFAVNEFTAD
-359 TLGYSAATLKE
+359 TLGYNAETLKE

-376 MDSAGAA
+376 MDSAGAGV
-383 AFQEC
+383 FQEC

-408 GVSRRIAVRTRRIV
+408 GEMRRIAVRTRRIA

-435 DVTEQHNAE
+435 DVTEQHHAE

-470 EGKITFINNVG
+470 EGKITFINNAG
-481 AEVLSYTPDQLTGR
+481 AEVLSYTPDQLRGK
-495 DVHDILHHSHAD
+495 DVHDVIQHSHAD
-507 GTPFSRSASPILL
+507 GTPYSRAASPILQ

-528 WIRDE
+528 WMRGE
-533 VFWRKDD
+533 VFWRKDEA
-540 TAVPVEY
+540 AVPVEY
-547 TANPLIEDGRI
+547 TANPLIEEGHI

-565 KDVTDRRRLERM
+565 QDVTERRRLERM

-640 RGEKGRLVLNHKQ
+640 RGEKGRLVLHHKQ
-653 VEAVSLMRRAADA
+653 VEANDLLRRAAAA
-666 AEHSASVAQ
+666 AEHSATLAQ
-675 ITLKVNAAATPV
+675 ITLKVSAAATPV
-687 YADPVRILQVFSEL
+687 YADDVRILQVFNEL
-701 ITNAIKFSMPG
+701 ITNAIKFSSPG
-712 TTIQLSAQLGGMSA
+712 STIQLSAQLGGMSA

-738 EVCFIVEDEG
+738 EACFIVEDEG
-748 LGMTPE
+748 VGMPPE
-754 KLARIFERFQQGD
+754 KLARIFDRFQQGD

-785 AIVEQHGGRIWAD
+785 SIVEQHGGRIWAD
-798 SEVGKGSRFYFT
+798 SQVGKGSRFYFT